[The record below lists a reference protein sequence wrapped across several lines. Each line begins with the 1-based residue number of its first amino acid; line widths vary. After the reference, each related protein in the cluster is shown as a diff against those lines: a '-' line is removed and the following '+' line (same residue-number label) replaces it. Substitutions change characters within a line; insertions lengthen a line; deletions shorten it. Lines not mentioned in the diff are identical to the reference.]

1 MNMDSVHTIL
11 VVDDHA
17 DDRALLKQLFDSE
30 GYHVLT
36 ASNGEIAHEIL
47 LEQSVDLV
55 FSDMLMPVVDGVQL
69 CKIMKASEKLMYVP
83 VVLYSSIYTHDDDMS
98 QAIDAGAEHYFVK
111 PVEPQALLSILPEI
125 ISRSKQSSNKNKSVV
140 PLSSDKDELHRLY
153 STQLVNRLEQE
164 VENLKN
170 EIEKRKQLETD
181 LIEEKKLAETT
192 LRSIIDAVITTDADG
207 KITSMNP
214 VAETMTGWPFQQA
227 QGKDISECFKVVFSR
242 TGKEIA
248 SPVKHVLSTIEKNYT
263 TELITLIGKDNQQ
276 YQISYSVAPIKTDEE
291 NLLGA
296 VLIFND
302 MSEEYKLREAA
313 ANSEAQ
319 VRLLL
324 NSAAEGIYGID
335 REGRGTFANK
345 ASLKMLDYES
355 DSELI
360 GKKIHNMIH
369 YNNPDNRDF
378 PLENCKTYR
387 AIKEEK
393 ETHVDNEVMWR
404 KDGTSFDVEYW
415 SYPVFKDSA
424 CVGAVVSFFDI
435 TIRKNTDETFR
446 RSQKMEALGKLTG
459 GIAHDYN
466 NMLSVVTGYSELL
479 EKSLAD
485 KPKLAQYAYEIGR
498 AGDRGAML
506 TKKLLNFSRKK
517 SPNEECHYL
526 NKLLDDEHHMLEKI
540 LTARIQLIIDKDNEL
555 WSVWIDE
562 GDFEDA
568 LINICINS
576 MHAIEESG
584 TLTIQTKNERLSDID
599 AQMLDLKTAGDYVVL
614 RITDTG
620 CGMDALTK
628 EKIFDPFYSTKGDEG
643 TGLGLSQVYA
653 FIQRCNGAVRVYSEP
668 GEGTRFTLYFPRF
681 ESVAD
686 DTTKTDGVEVV
697 TSMDGHETILIVDDE
712 PALLTLITEVLNLKG
727 YHVMAAHSAKQAL
740 QILEGNSVDLVL
752 SDVIMPEMDGYQL
765 ASIIQER
772 YPDIKIQ
779 LASGFTSNQNKHMVD
794 EELHRN
800 LLNKPYHTKDLLKKI
815 RVLLDS

>member
-1 MNMDSVHTIL
+1 MDMEGAHSIL
-11 VVDDHA
+11 VVDDHE
-17 DDRALLKQLFDSE
+17 DDRALLKQLFESK

-36 ASNGEIAHEIL
+36 ASNGEIAQEIL
-47 LEQSVDLV
+47 FEQPVDLV
-55 FSDMLMPVVDGVQL
+55 FSDILMPVVDGVQL
-69 CKIMKASEKLMYVP
+69 CRIMKASEQLMYIP
-83 VVLYSSIYTHDDDMS
+83 IVLYSSIYTHDDDMS
-98 QAIDAGAEHYFVK
+98 QAMSAGAEHYFVK
-111 PVEPQALLSILPEI
+111 PVEPEKLFSILPEI
-125 ISRSKQSSNKNKSVV
+125 INRSKQQVNKNKSVV
-140 PLSSDKDELHRLY
+140 PLASNKDELHRLY

-164 VENLKN
+164 VENLKR
-170 EIEKRKQLETD
+170 EINKRKQLETD

-192 LRSIIDAVITTDADG
+192 LRSIIGAVITTDSDG
-207 KITSMNP
+207 NITSMNP
-214 VAETMTGWPFQQA
+214 VAETMTGWSFKQA
-227 QGKDISECFKVVFSR
+227 QGKDIAECFKVVFTR
-242 TGKEIA
+242 TGKAIS
-248 SPVKHVLSTIEKNYT
+248 SPVKHVLSTAEKIYT
-263 TELITLIGKDNQQ
+263 TELITLIGKDNQK
-276 YQISYSVAPIKTDEE
+276 YQISYSVAPIKTVDA

-296 VLIFND
+296 VLVFND
-302 MSEEYKLREAA
+302 MTEEYKLREAA

-335 REGRGTFANK
+335 RKGRGTFANK
-345 ASLKMLDYES
+345 ASLKMLGYES

-360 GKKIHNMIH
+360 GNKIHNMIH
-369 YNNPDNRDF
+369 YNNPDNREF
-378 PLENCKTYR
+378 PLKNCKTYR

-415 SYPVFKDSA
+415 SYPVFKGSA

-479 EKSLAD
+479 EKALAD

-517 SPNEECHYL
+517 SPNEECHNL
-526 NKLLDDEHHMLEKI
+526 NKLLDDERHMLEKI
-540 LTARIQLIIDKDNEL
+540 LTARIQLVIDKDNKL

-584 TLTIQTKNERLSDID
+584 TLTIHTKNEKLSDVD

-668 GEGTRFTLYFPRF
+668 GEGTRFTFYFPRF
-681 ESVAD
+681 DSV
-686 DTTKTDGVEVV
+686 TDEPKREGVEVA
-697 TSMDGHETILIVDDE
+697 TSTKGNETILIVDDE
-712 PALLTLITEVLNLKG
+712 PALLTLITEILSMKG
-727 YHVMAAHSAKQAL
+727 YNVLVAHNGKQAL
-740 QILEGNSVDLVL
+740 QIVENNSIDLVL

-772 YPDIKIQ
+772 YPNIKIQ
-779 LASGFTSNQNKHMVD
+779 LASGYTSNQNKHMVD
-794 EELHRN
+794 EDLHRN
-800 LLNKPYHTKDLLKKI
+800 LLNKPYHTKDLLKKV
-815 RVLLDS
+815 RDLLDG